1 MTTINR
7 QTDLIDGRFSMER
20 VLDIVEWLGIDL
32 EEVGPNGQGDLYT
45 WVTEKGGALYFGKSE
60 SASRVRNEEKWIE
73 EARELIANKQM
84 IIGFLAAMIRNRA
97 ECRRF
102 RFHPETSSLKH
113 AKDLL
118 AEYEWEGPAV
128 DAFNRDHTPLTI
140 REVEELL
147 IRICVNA
154 GAALCN
160 SSCTGVWESHLT
172 KRTDL
177 LAQFALTEMPGF
189 RDTWEL

>member
-1 MTTINR
+1 MATRTR
-7 QTDLIDGRFSMER
+7 QSDLIDGRFSLNDA
-20 VLDIVEWLGIDL
+20 LDIVEWLGIDL
-32 EEVGPNGQGDLYT
+32 EEVGPEERSDLYM
-45 WVTEKGGALYFGKSE
+45 WGTEQGGILYVGKSE
-60 SASRVRNEEKWIE
+60 SASRVRNEERWIE
-73 EARELIANKQM
+73 EARKLIESKQTV
-84 IIGFLAAMIRNRA
+84 IGFQAVMIRNRA

-102 RFHPETSSLKH
+102 RFHQETSSLKR
-113 AKDLL
+113 AKGLL

-128 DAFNRDHTPLTI
+128 EAFNRNRAPLTT

-160 SSCTGVWESHLT
+160 SSCTGLWETYLM

-177 LAQFALTEMPGF
+177 LAQFALAEMPGF
-189 RDTWEL
+189 RDVWEL